1 MNLVELLVVAEFV
14 ELIECLKTLAEFE
27 LVVLDERVEDLK
39 FAAELPPEPT
49 LLLAAFRAL
58 FQKFPR
64 SDFHPQ
70 YFQELPQCRGQL
82 LQFRVGCV

>member
-1 MNLVELLVVAEFV
+1 MVAEFV

-27 LVVLDERVEDLK
+27 LVVLAERVEDLK
-39 FAAELPPEPT
+39 FAAELLLELA
-49 LLLAAFRAL
+49 LLLAVFRAPFRKL
-58 FQKFPR
+58 PR